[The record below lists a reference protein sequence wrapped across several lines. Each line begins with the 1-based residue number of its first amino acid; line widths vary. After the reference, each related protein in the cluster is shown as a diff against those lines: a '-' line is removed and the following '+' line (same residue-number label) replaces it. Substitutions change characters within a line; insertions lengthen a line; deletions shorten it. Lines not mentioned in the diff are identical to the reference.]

1 MAEPTKT
8 KAAKADEL
16 AVSTPTADV
25 HHMVRAVG
33 PAAVQVSGEDV
44 YTADQVDQAVRNW
57 LEAGY
62 GLHSTHYL
70 GPVAEGTRVL
80 GYRILYIFVK

>member
-1 MAEPTKT
+1 MPEATTKV
-8 KAAKADEL
+8 KKE
-16 AVSTPTADV
+16 VVEVDV

-33 PAAVQVSGEDV
+33 PAAVQVSGEEIF
-44 YTADQVDQAVRNW
+44 TSDQVDQAVRNW

-62 GLHSTHYL
+62 TLHSTHYL

-80 GYRILYIFVK
+80 GYRILYILVKQ

>member
-1 MAEPTKT
+1 MTEPTKT
-8 KAAKADEL
+8 KAAKADETAAL
-16 AVSTPTADV
+16 VPTADV

-33 PAAVQVSGEDV
+33 PAAVQVSGENII
-44 YTADQVDQAVRNW
+44 TSDQVDQAVRNW